1 MKEKMKRIME
11 KFHQYN
17 SGNMA
22 YQVFGLENTRVYDAL
37 VIAPSYSPYK
47 LKMDASCKVTLLKES
62 SFTAGYLVEKGG
74 LCIAWIRIASS
85 DANLIDHVSVC
96 AELKFQKMIFIDSV
110 GALKEGFEL
119 GEICTPSYSISGG
132 YANTYLKE
140 SIRDYVPFER
150 VYPRM
155 DFIDSVIENSQ
166 AKGLPI
172 RKVSVFCT
180 TSIALE
186 YYHLEEIKAFGTD
199 LIEME
204 TSSFYL
210 MADLLEIPAIAL
222 LVVSDSPATGAAL
235 IGRSAEQQ
243 DRYEK
248 GRSCILP
255 RMILN
260 VAENP

>member
-1 MKEKMKRIME
+1 
-11 KFHQYN
+11 
-17 SGNMA
+17 
-22 YQVFGLENTRVYDAL
+22 
-37 VIAPSYSPYK
+37 
-47 LKMDASCKVTLLKES
+47 MDASCKVTPLKES
-62 SFTAGYLVEKGG
+62 SFTAGYLVEKDG

-96 AELKFQKMIFIDSV
+96 AELKFQKMIFIGSV

-119 GEICTPSYSISGG
+119 DEICTPSYSISGG

-172 RKVSVFCT
+172 RKASVFCT

-186 YYHLEEIKAFGTD
+186 YYHLEEIKALGTD

-222 LVVSDSPATGAAL
+222 LVVSDNSATGAAL
-235 IGRSAEQQ
+235 ISRSAEQRP
-243 DRYEK
+243 DMRRAAAAFCP
-248 GRSCILP
+248 G
-255 RMILN
+255 
-260 VAENP
+260 

>member
-47 LKMDASCKVTLLKES
+47 LKMDASCKVTPLKES
-62 SFTAGYLVEKGG
+62 SFTAGYLVEKDG

-96 AELKFQKMIFIDSV
+96 AELKFQKIIFIGSV

-140 SIRDYVPFER
+140 SIRVLFRLSGYILR
-150 VYPRM
+150 W
-155 DFIDSVIENSQ
+155 
-166 AKGLPI
+166 
-172 RKVSVFCT
+172 T
-180 TSIALE
+180 
-186 YYHLEEIKAFGTD
+186 
-199 LIEME
+199 
-204 TSSFYL
+204 
-210 MADLLEIPAIAL
+210 LLTA
-222 LVVSDSPATGAAL
+222 
-235 IGRSAEQQ
+235 
-243 DRYEK
+243 
-248 GRSCILP
+248 
-255 RMILN
+255 
-260 VAENP
+260 